1 MLRLLAFSIS
11 KKTSYCPFETERSF
25 RRYFTM
31 NSNSSWEELRKEAR
45 SLENQIDSKL
55 VELSRLGTSLKSPS
69 PDFGSSTSDKTP
81 LLLAEDNPV
90 DATEK
95 DFDRLIEELDGLLSR
110 LTSINSSLN
119 DWADKNTSSAATSHT
134 LQRHREILK
143 DYRQEYL
150 QTKNN
155 ISTLIKRHELFDSK
169 SSQRRSG
176 GSGDFSSNIRMDLLL
191 KESEHAR
198 NSEKLIDDQITIAM
212 EARDSLYSQRDTF
225 KAIQKK
231 LNDISNRFPMVNN
244 LIQKINLRKRRDAI
258 IVAIVI
264 GLCLTFLLWWILS

>member
-1 MLRLLAFSIS
+1 
-11 KKTSYCPFETERSF
+11 
-25 RRYFTM
+25 M

-95 DFDRLIEELDGLLSR
+95 DFDRLIEELDELLSR

>member
-1 MLRLLAFSIS
+1 LQVIFFRTNF
-11 KKTSYCPFETERSF
+11 CPFETERSF

-95 DFDRLIEELDGLLSR
+95 DFDRLIEELDELLSR

>member
-1 MLRLLAFSIS
+1 
-11 KKTSYCPFETERSF
+11 
-25 RRYFTM
+25 
-31 NSNSSWEELRKEAR
+31 
-45 SLENQIDSKL
+45 
-55 VELSRLGTSLKSPS
+55 
-69 PDFGSSTSDKTP
+69 
-81 LLLAEDNPV
+81 
-90 DATEK
+90 
-95 DFDRLIEELDGLLSR
+95 
-110 LTSINSSLN
+110 
-119 DWADKNTSSAATSHT
+119 
-134 LQRHREILK
+134 
-143 DYRQEYL
+143 
-150 QTKNN
+150 
-155 ISTLIKRHELFDSK
+155 
-169 SSQRRSG
+169 
-176 GSGDFSSNIRMDLLL
+176 MDLLL

>member
-1 MLRLLAFSIS
+1 MG
-11 KKTSYCPFETERSF
+11 
-25 RRYFTM
+25 
-31 NSNSSWEELRKEAR
+31 
-45 SLENQIDSKL
+45 
-55 VELSRLGTSLKSPS
+55 GTSLKSPS
-69 PDFGSSTSDKTP
+69 SPPDFGSNNSNDKTP
-81 LLLAEDNPV
+81 LLLAEDNNPVDHSHSV

-95 DFDRLIEELDGLLSR
+95 NFDQLIEELDGLLSR

-119 DWADKNTSSAATSHT
+119 DWADKTTPSAATSHT

-169 SSQRRSG
+169 SRKRSG
-176 GSGDFSSNIRMDLLL
+176 GGGNGDFSSNVRMDLLL

-258 IVAIVI
+258 IVATVI

>member
-1 MLRLLAFSIS
+1 M
-11 KKTSYCPFETERSF
+11 YSF
-25 RRYFTM
+25 FIQ
-31 NSNSSWEELRKEAR
+31 AR

-55 VELSRLGTSLKSPS
+55 VELSRLGTSLKSPT
-69 PDFGSSTSDKTP
+69 PDFGSDKTP
-81 LLLAEDNPV
+81 LLAEDNPV

-119 DWADKNTSSAATSHT
+119 DWADKTTPSAATSHT

-258 IVAIVI
+258 IVATVI
-264 GLCLTFLLWWILS
+264 GLCLTFLLWWMLS